1 MTTQAKYYIG
11 LVIFPGMTQLD
22 MTGPYQVFSIMPD
35 TRVLLLWKTLQPV
48 TSSEGMTILPTATF
62 NDCPS
67 LDVLCVPGGAIGQ
80 VEMMQDAEVL
90 EFLRQQGKT
99 AKYITSVCTGSLIL
113 AAAGL
118 LQGYRAACHWAF
130 RDQLAMLGVEV
141 GTQRVVVDRN
151 RITGGGV
158 TAGIDFGLV
167 VVGQLCGEETA
178 KMIQLL
184 LEYNPAPPFNAGSPE
199 SAGEILV
206 EQVKKFGE
214 QLIEASLAATKQ
226 TALGLGINH

>member
-22 MTGPYQVFSIMPD
+22 MTGPYQVFSMMPD
-35 TRVLLLWKTLQPV
+35 TRVLLLWKTLEPV

-62 NDCPS
+62 NDCQS

-167 VVGQLCGEETA
+167 VVGKLCGEETA

-199 SAGEILV
+199 SAGDILV

>member
-1 MTTQAKYYIG
+1 MTTQPKYHIG

-22 MTGPYQVFSIMPD
+22 MTGPHQVFSMMPH
-35 TRVLLLWKTLQPV
+35 TRVLLLWKTLEPV
-48 TSSEGMTILPTATF
+48 TSNEGMTILPTTTF
-62 NDCPS
+62 NDCPA
-67 LDVLCVPGGAIGQ
+67 LDVVCVPGGAIGQ
-80 VEMMQDAEVL
+80 VEMMQDTEVL
-90 EFLRQQGKT
+90 DFLRQQGKT

-141 GTQRVVVDRN
+141 GTERVVVDRD

-167 VVGQLCGEETA
+167 LAGKLCGEETA
-178 KMIQLL
+178 KMIQLI

-206 EQVKKFGE
+206 EQVNKFGE
-214 QLIEASLAATKQ
+214 QLIEASLAVTKQ
-226 TALGLGINH
+226 TALRLGINR

>member
-22 MTGPYQVFSIMPD
+22 MTGPYQVFSMMPD
-35 TRVLLLWKTLQPV
+35 TRVLLLWKTLEPV

-62 NDCPS
+62 NGCPS

-141 GTQRVVVDRN
+141 GTERVVVDRD

-167 VVGQLCGEETA
+167 VVAKLCGEETA

-214 QLIEASLAATKQ
+214 QLIKASLAATKQ
-226 TALGLGINH
+226 TALELGINH

>member
-1 MTTQAKYYIG
+1 MTTQIKHHIG
-11 LVIFPGMTQLD
+11 LVIYPGMTQLD
-22 MTGPYQVFSIMPD
+22 ITGPHQVFSLMPD
-35 TRVLLLWKTLQPV
+35 TRVLLLWKNLEPV
-48 TSSEGMTILPTATF
+48 TSSEGMTILPTTTF
-62 NDCPS
+62 KECPT

-90 EFLRQQGKT
+90 EFLRHQEKT

-130 RDQLAMLGVEV
+130 RNQLAMLGVEV
-141 GTQRVVVDRN
+141 GSERVVVDRD

-167 VVGQLCGEETA
+167 LAGKLCGEETA

-206 EQVKKFGE
+206 DRVHKFGE
-214 QLIEASLAATKQ
+214 QLIADSLEVTKQ
-226 TALGLGINH
+226 TALRLDIK

>member
-1 MTTQAKYYIG
+1 MTTQTKYHIG

-22 MTGPYQVFSIMPD
+22 MTGPHQVFSMMPD
-35 TRVLLLWKTLQPV
+35 TRVLLLWKTLEPV

-62 NDCPS
+62 NDCPI

-90 EFLRQQGKT
+90 DFLRQQGKT

-130 RDQLAMLGVEV
+130 RDQLAMLGIEV
-141 GTQRVVVDRN
+141 GTERVVVDRD

-167 VVGQLCGEETA
+167 LAGKLCGEETA

-199 SAGEILV
+199 SAGDILV

-214 QLIEASLAATKQ
+214 QLIEASLEVTKK
-226 TALGLGINH
+226 TALRLGINH

>member
-1 MTTQAKYYIG
+1 MTNQTKYCIG

-22 MTGPYQVFSIMPD
+22 MTGPYQVFSMMPD
-35 TRVLLLWKTLQPV
+35 THVLLLWKTLEPV
-48 TSSEGMTILPTATF
+48 TSSEGMTILPTVTF

-80 VEMMQDAEVL
+80 VEMMQDAEML

-99 AKYITSVCTGSLIL
+99 AKYVTSVCTGSLIL

-141 GTQRVVVDRN
+141 GTERVVVDRD

-167 VVGQLCGEETA
+167 LAGKLCGEETA

-199 SAGEILV
+199 SAGEVLV
-206 EQVKKFGE
+206 EQVKQFGQ
-214 QLIEASLAATKQ
+214 QLIEASLEATKKR
-226 TALGLGINH
+226 AIVLGINS

>member
-1 MTTQAKYYIG
+1 MTNQTKYCIG

-22 MTGPYQVFSIMPD
+22 MTGPYQVFSMMPD
-35 TRVLLLWKTLQPV
+35 THVLLLWKTLEPV
-48 TSSEGMTILPTATF
+48 TSSEGMTILPTVTF

-80 VEMMQDAEVL
+80 VEMMQDAEML

-141 GTQRVVVDRN
+141 GTERVVVDRD

-167 VVGQLCGEETA
+167 LAGKLCGEETA

-199 SAGEILV
+199 SAGEVLV
-206 EQVKKFGE
+206 EQVKQFGQ
-214 QLIEASLAATKQ
+214 QLIEASLEATKKR
-226 TALGLGINH
+226 AIVLGINS

>member
-22 MTGPYQVFSIMPD
+22 MTGPYQVFSMMPD
-35 TRVLLLWKTLQPV
+35 TRVLLLWKTLEPV

-62 NDCPS
+62 NDCLS

-141 GTQRVVVDRN
+141 GTERVVVDRD

-167 VVGQLCGEETA
+167 VVAKLCGEETA

-206 EQVKKFGE
+206 EQVQKFGE
-214 QLIEASLAATKQ
+214 QLIKASLVATKQ
-226 TALGLGINH
+226 TALELGINH

>member
-1 MTTQAKYYIG
+1 MTTQAKYHIG

-22 MTGPYQVFSIMPD
+22 MTGPYQVFSMMPE
-35 TRVLLLWKTLQPV
+35 TRVLLLWKTLESV

-62 NDCPS
+62 NDCPT

-90 EFLRQQGKT
+90 DFLRQQSKT

-141 GTQRVVVDRN
+141 GTERVVVDRD

-167 VVGQLCGEETA
+167 LAGKLCGEETA

-206 EQVKKFGE
+206 DQVKKFGE
-214 QLIEASLAATKQ
+214 QLIESSLEVTNK
-226 TALGLGINH
+226 TALGLGIKN

>member
-1 MTTQAKYYIG
+1 MTNQANYNIG

-22 MTGPYQVFSIMPD
+22 ITGPHQVFAMMPN
-35 TRVLLLWKTLQPV
+35 TRLHLLWKTLDAV
-48 TSSEGMTILPTATF
+48 TSSEGMTILPTTTF
-62 NDCPS
+62 DDCPPF
-67 LDVLCVPGGAIGQ
+67 DVLCVPGGPGQ
-80 VEMMQDAEVL
+80 IEMMGDAEVL
-90 EFLRQQGKT
+90 KFLQQQGQT

-118 LQGYRAACHWAF
+118 LQDYRAACHWAF

-141 GTQRVVVDRN
+141 GNERVVVDRN

-167 VVGQLCGEETA
+167 IAATLCGEETA

-199 SAGEILV
+199 NAGDVLV
-206 EQVKKFGE
+206 QQVKKFGE
-214 QLIEASLAATKQ
+214 EFIQASKAQ
-226 TALGLGINH
+226 TQAIASKLSIQ

>member
-22 MTGPYQVFSIMPD
+22 MTGPYQVFSMMPD
-35 TRVLLLWKTLQPV
+35 TRVLLLWKTLEPV

-62 NDCPS
+62 NHCPS
-67 LDVLCVPGGAIGQ
+67 LDVLCVPGGTIGQ
-80 VEMMQDAEVL
+80 VEMMQDADVL

-99 AKYITSVCTGSLIL
+99 AKFITSVCTGSLIL

-167 VVGQLCGEETA
+167 VVGKLCGEETA

-206 EQVKKFGE
+206 EQVNKFGE

-226 TALGLGINH
+226 TALRLGINH

>member
-1 MTTQAKYYIG
+1 MTTQIKHQIG
-11 LVIFPGMTQLD
+11 LLIYPGMTQLD
-22 MTGPYQVFSIMPD
+22 ITGPHQVFSLMPD
-35 TRVLLLWKTLQPV
+35 TRVLLLWKTLEPV

-62 NDCPS
+62 KDCPP
-67 LDVLCVPGGAIGQ
+67 LDVLCVPGGSIGQ
-80 VEMMQDAEVL
+80 VEMMQDMEVL
-90 EFLRQQGKT
+90 EFLKQQGKT

-130 RDQLAMLGVEV
+130 RNQLEMLGVEV
-141 GTQRVVVDRN
+141 GCERVVVDRD

-167 VVGQLCGEETA
+167 LAGKLCGEETA

-199 SAGEILV
+199 TAGEILV
-206 EQVKKFGE
+206 DRVQKFGE
-214 QLIEASLAATKQ
+214 KLILTLLETTKQ
-226 TALGLGINH
+226 TALRLGLCR